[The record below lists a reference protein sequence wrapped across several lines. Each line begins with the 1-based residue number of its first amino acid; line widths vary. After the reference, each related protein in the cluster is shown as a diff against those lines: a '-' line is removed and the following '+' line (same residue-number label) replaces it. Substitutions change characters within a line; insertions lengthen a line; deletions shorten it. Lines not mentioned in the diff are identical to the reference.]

1 MMNEQLYPLQNAQD
15 KGAFSAMQIPNTPR
29 KPGIL
34 SKEASKQTHF
44 IYLAI
49 LSSITLLLNA

>member
-1 MMNEQLYPLQNAQD
+1 MVNEQLSPLQNAQA
-15 KGAFSAMQIPNTPR
+15 KSSFSAMQIQNTPR
-29 KPGIL
+29 NPGIL

-49 LSSITLLLNA
+49 PSSITLLLNA